1 MEYLNSIDDPITSI
15 DENNIEY
22 LDLFQHPELVY
33 GTLNLSEKKLD
44 FCKYPQDV
52 QKEMER
58 YGDLAVHEMATL
70 NSSAC
75 GTRLR
80 ISTNSKILVFKIRL
94 KRKWEYQKMT
104 NWNASGFDVYAL
116 KDNKYLHRTVFGP
129 ASGHDIFSE
138 VINVPDNGKVC
149 IFLPN
154 YNTIEEMHI
163 GIEKGCEIANFDYPE
178 ENNLPII
185 FYGNSV
191 TQGAAASRSGNAF
204 PNVVSKKLNRNII
217 NLSCSSCCR
226 GTVAMANLI
235 GETNCYAIVIDYT
248 RNAHSTEVF
257 SISHERFYKK
267 IREYHPN
274 VPIILLTSECFN
286 GWRVYDDFDE
296 IVKRTYDNAIKQNE
310 NTLLLDQR
318 KLFSEDEYD
327 YVTID
332 SSHYT
337 DYGMFKVADKI
348 CELLGKNQ

>member
-1 MEYLNSIDDPITSI
+1 MEYLNSIDDSISII
-15 DENNIEY
+15 DESNIEY
-22 LDLFQHPELVY
+22 IDLFQHPELVY
-33 GTLNLSEKKLD
+33 GTLNLSSKELD
-44 FCKYPQDV
+44 FCKYPHNI

-58 YGDLAVHEMATL
+58 YGELAVSEMANL

-80 ISTNSKILVFKIRL
+80 ISTDSKVLVFKVQL

-116 KDNKYLHRTVFGP
+116 QKDQYFHRTVFGP
-129 ASGHDIFSE
+129 SSGYNIFSE
-138 VINVPDNGKVC
+138 VINVPGNGKVC

-154 YNTIEEMHI
+154 YNTIQKMHI
-163 GIEKGCEIANFDYPE
+163 GIENGCEITNLDYPE
-178 ENNLPII
+178 ENSLPII

-191 TQGAAASRSGNAF
+191 TQGAAASRSGNTF
-204 PNVVSKKLNRNII
+204 PNLVSKKLNRDII

-226 GTVAMANLI
+226 GTLGMADII
-235 GETNCYAIVIDYT
+235 GKINCYAIVIDYT

-267 IREYHPN
+267 IRQYHPN
-274 VPIILLTSECFN
+274 VPIVLLTSECFN
-286 GWRVYDDFDE
+286 GWRVYDEFDE
-296 IVKRTYDNAIKQNE
+296 IVKRTYDNAIKNKE
-310 NTLLLDQR
+310 NTMLLNQR
-318 KLFSEDEYD
+318 ELFSTDEYD

-348 CELLGKNQ
+348 CELLDKK

>member
-1 MEYLNSIDDPITSI
+1 MEYLNSIDDSITSV

-22 LDLFQHPELVY
+22 IDLFQHPELVY
-33 GTLNLSEKKLD
+33 GTLNLSGEGLD

-58 YGDLAVHEMATL
+58 YGELAVKEMANL

-80 ISTNSKILVFKIRL
+80 ISTDSKVLVLKVKL

-116 KDNKYLHRTVFGP
+116 KNDKYSHRTVFGP
-129 ASGHDIFSE
+129 ASGYNIFSE
-138 VINVPDNGKVC
+138 VINVPQNGKLC

-154 YNTIEEMHI
+154 YNTIEKMHI
-163 GIEKGCEIANFDYPE
+163 GIEKGSEIANFDYPE
-178 ENNLPII
+178 QNSLPVI

-191 TQGAAASRSGNAF
+191 TQGAAASRSGNTF
-204 PNVVSKKLNRNII
+204 PNVVSKKLNRDII

-226 GTVAMANLI
+226 GTLGMADLI
-235 GETNCYAIVIDYT
+235 GEISCYAIVIDYT
-248 RNAHSTEVF
+248 RNAHAPEVF
-257 SISHERFYKK
+257 IKSHERFYKR
-267 IREYHPN
+267 IRQYHPD

-286 GWRVYDDFDE
+286 GWSVYDKFDE
-296 IVKRTYDNAIKQNE
+296 IVKTTYANAIENNE
-310 NTLLLDQR
+310 NTFLINQHE
-318 KLFSEDEYD
+318 LFSEEEYD
-327 YVTID
+327 FITID

-337 DYGMFKVADKI
+337 DYGMFKVADEI
-348 CELLGKNQ
+348 CKLLNKNE